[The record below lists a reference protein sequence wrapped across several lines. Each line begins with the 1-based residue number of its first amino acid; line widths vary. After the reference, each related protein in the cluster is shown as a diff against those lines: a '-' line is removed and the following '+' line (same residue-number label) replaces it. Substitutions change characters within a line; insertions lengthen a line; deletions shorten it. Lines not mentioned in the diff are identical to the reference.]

1 MKIRL
6 KDRFKFNC
14 KSVANCNVRGPDEN
28 VIVYKKLFFST
39 FRNAVSM
46 FMKLFFFFLRN
57 VNRAQH
63 FYLSSIL
70 YSAQF
75 DGFMFLLCPQITALC
90 TKRCFVN
97 GPSTLQFSKNKIL
110 NWRLRHLYLFCDAEL
125 CDYSLKIVYT
135 IFFSSQK
142 AARGLN
148 VYRVHVMHQCSSAV
162 CHRVQACGN

>member
-1 MKIRL
+1 MWIEL
-6 KDRFKFNC
+6 SIFIC
-14 KSVANCNVRGPDEN
+14 PAYCIQHSLMV
-28 VIVYKKLFFST
+28 
-39 FRNAVSM
+39 
-46 FMKLFFFFLRN
+46 LFFFFVLKSL
-57 VNRAQH
+57 H
-63 FYLSSIL
+63 
-70 YSAQF
+70 
-75 DGFMFLLCPQITALC
+75 LC

-110 NWRLRHLYLFCDAEL
+110 NWILRHLYLFCDAEL

-162 CHRVQACGN
+162 CHRVQACGNWLTCTRFRDGYNVNR